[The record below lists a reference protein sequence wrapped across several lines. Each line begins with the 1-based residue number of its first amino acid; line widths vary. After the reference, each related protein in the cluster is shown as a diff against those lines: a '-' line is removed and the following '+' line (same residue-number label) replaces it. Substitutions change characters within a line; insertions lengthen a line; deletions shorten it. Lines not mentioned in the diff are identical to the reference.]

1 MRGDRSAQ
9 ALIGRGGRN
18 LVDEALARSAEEK
31 GQAEGLKLTDACDR
45 GEALLR
51 RFAEADA
58 RIEHDVLP
66 RDAGVRGNLQRAA
79 KERGYIC
86 HDVDRRIGRLAVV
99 HDDHRHR
106 RLGYYPRKLALALQ
120 APDV

>member
-9 ALIGRGGRN
+9 PFIGRGGGN
-18 LVDEALARSAEEK
+18 LVDEALARSADEK
-31 GQAEGLKLTDACDR
+31 GQPERLELTDACDR

-51 RFAEADA
+51 RLAEADA

-66 RDAGVRGNLQRAA
+66 RDAGVRGNLQRTA
-79 KERGYIC
+79 KESGYVR

-99 HDDHRHR
+99 HDDHRDG
-106 RLGYYPRKLALALQ
+106 RLGDDPRKLALAL
-120 APDV
+120 